1 MFLGLSD
8 LDWITRISLERE
20 REREVGFWWLESF
33 FWRILVSLRVE
44 ESKERKKLEEGEIFL
59 ASRIFF
65 FCALGPLIDSL
76 LLLLGSCCKF
86 DSFSVVFLVPSGCNL
101 SWVYSVLGK
110 SERY

>member
-44 ESKERKKLEEGEIFL
+44 ESKERKKLEEG
-59 ASRIFF
+59 SN
-65 FCALGPLIDSL
+65 LGHCL
-76 LLLLGSCCKF
+76 
-86 DSFSVVFLVPSGCNL
+86 SVISIEFYCWMIEL
-101 SWVYSVLGK
+101 
-110 SERY
+110 RF